1 MNLFWTNTD
10 SETCPS
16 CGDSE
21 TDTLEAN
28 LTLHFEKSVKS
39 KELDKNKTLSD
50 FFSLEQCESCGALRC
65 ELSDLDEWVSE
76 FALEQ
81 FNIERFSVDK
91 TVTTASV
98 ATLSPSGEWT
108 VQPWV
113 EHADSLRLEKNRM
126 GAPTPSLEVVLAC
139 PQSET
144 EEWLLSVQALDYV
157 QESPFSDA
165 KLVYLAVI
173 IDSVGQMRDTQ
184 MQSKVFVDSELEAL
198 LLRACAN
205 PPSGRVPLR
214 PKALRFPDAEL
225 AGSLTA
231 FLSTLDVPVDV
242 VDVSIEDQIYQT
254 FAENSGLKIQTN
266 YFFKDAPESQI
277 RDFTKAAKR
286 FFGLKPWEFI
296 LPDSCIAF
304 KLPNADWQYAT
315 VMGHI
320 GESFGLAMFPSWLGF
335 CQFIHNQGGVSP
347 MGLNLENLGSEEDF
361 FSMLAA
367 QFMNPMANLERQ
379 GGIES
384 FNACEM
390 MEIPPRDMAQLQKLG
405 IKPVFEGRFAFAQRF
420 DKEGELVQTSLSMLE
435 YTMLLEALT
444 AGFKN
449 SGSKLNGGFN
459 SEHGTTLIKYPS
471 LGLEDAPTGAFK
483 LEFVIPKS
491 KTIKRKI
498 AVTIR
503 ASGTEKISKIAREVS
518 LVLSKEIGKG
528 SVSRIKSW
536 HNEESFFWERT
547 NSGRLDPSPLVFQ
560 IAGLEKV
567 IIQLWL
573 SHLPVKITP
582 ESASVPK
589 LEIQIS

>member
-1 MNLFWTNTD
+1 MNLFWTNTET
-10 SETCPS
+10 ETCPS
-16 CGDSE
+16 CGSAD

-39 KELDKNKTLSD
+39 KELDKNKALSD

-65 ELSDLDEWVSE
+65 ELDDLDEWVSE

-81 FNIERFSVDK
+81 FSIERFSVDK
-91 TVTTASV
+91 TVTTALV
-98 ATLSPSGEWT
+98 ARLLPSGEWS

-113 EHADSLRLEKNRM
+113 EHTDSLRLEKNRM
-126 GAPTPSLEVVLAC
+126 DAPAPSLEVVLAL

-157 QESPFSDA
+157 QDSPFSDA

-173 IDSVGQMRDTQ
+173 IDSAGQMRDTQ
-184 MQSKVFVDSELEAL
+184 MQPKIFVASELEVL

-214 PKALRFPDAEL
+214 PKALRFPDAAL

-231 FLSTLDVPVDV
+231 FLSTLGVAVGVADA
-242 VDVSIEDQIYQT
+242 SIEDQIYQT
-254 FAENSGLKIQTN
+254 FAEKGGLEIQTN
-266 YFFKDAPESQI
+266 YFFKDAPEQEI
-277 RDFTKAAKR
+277 RDFTKVAKR

-315 VMGHI
+315 VMGHV

-347 MGLNLENLGSEEDF
+347 MGLDLENLGSEEDI

-379 GGIES
+379 GGMES

-390 MEIPPRDMAQLQKLG
+390 MEIPPRDMARLQKLG

-420 DKEGELVQTSLSMLE
+420 NEQGKLVQTSLSLLE
-435 YTMLLEALT
+435 YTILLEALT

-449 SGSKLNGGFN
+449 SGSKLDGGFN
-459 SEHGTTLIKYPS
+459 GAHGTVLIKYPS
-471 LGLEDAPTGAFK
+471 LGLEDAPTEFYK

-491 KTIKRKI
+491 RFAKRKTK
-498 AVTIR
+498 VVIR
-503 ASGTEKISKIAREVS
+503 ALGTEKLSKIAREVT
-518 LVLSKEIGKG
+518 LLLKKDLGQQGVR
-528 SVSRIKSW
+528 VKSW
-536 HNEESFFWERT
+536 HDGDSHFWERGG
-547 NSGRLDPSPLVFQ
+547 SQRLDPSPVVYQ
-560 IAGLEKV
+560 VAAMEKV
-567 IIQLWL
+567 FVQLFTQ
-573 SHLPVKITP
+573 HLPVKITP
-582 ESASVPK
+582 ESGAGSK